1 VERDDQP
8 KQILNDQRKEFEP
21 IAIKFR
27 QRSRVFIA
35 FLLTGVA
42 LLIIASFSGFSKS
55 GWFIGFYMLCIL
67 SGMITVFFFPKLRC
81 PKCSSDAALGPDFYC
96 PECGGSHL
104 SKNNFFFGRKCSDCG
119 KSLRNG
125 KGRSYVIHYC
135 QNCGAYLH
143 EKGL

>member
-67 SGMITVFFFPKLRC
+67 SGMITVFFLFQNCAVLNVLRM
-81 PKCSSDAALGPDFYC
+81 PRLGLIFIVLNVAALTCRKIISFLA
-96 PECGGSHL
+96 ENAVIVGSRL
-104 SKNNFFFGRKCSDCG
+104 ETAR
-119 KSLRNG
+119 
-125 KGRSYVIHYC
+125 V
-135 QNCGAYLH
+135 
-143 EKGL
+143 EVM